1 VVPPQLSGCGRP
13 TAMDRHDLRSTARR
27 LLLIA
32 IAIGVLAEIVLDGS
46 AAGINVPLITLAMLI
61 AAWLVRRRGRAPD
74 PLDAWLPLAALVLA
88 GFVAVRADPFLAML
102 DLAGAAAFTGASVV
116 AFSGLAVTRRS
127 LSVVLVIGAWVIEST
142 LAGAARLLRNARPAP
157 GETPRSWPAWLG
169 PVARG
174 LVMAVPLVMI
184 FAVLFASADP
194 IFRRG
199 LDGLLGFQI
208 DLGGLPGRLLFVGGV
223 AWLAAGLLA
232 IASRGLPAVES
243 ASLGAAAAPS
253 STMQLSRSLGVT
265 EALIV
270 LGSTVAIVGLF
281 VGLQLAYLFG
291 GLDTLAAAGMTYSDY
306 ARRGYFELVAAAA
319 LAGGVLVF
327 LEYQVTRRP
336 RTYVLGAIALVAL
349 TLVVLASAVLRL
361 KLYQDAYG
369 WTELRL
375 YVVVSIGAMVATL
388 ATLAAFLATDL
399 TRWLGH
405 VMAVIGL
412 VSLISLNLI
421 APAAFV
427 AERNLQRIIDPS
439 LVPADGEAELDAEYL
454 AVLPDDAVPV
464 LAAALPQLSGTD
476 AYRVKWLLHDRR
488 RELAREPAY
497 ATPFS
502 WNLGR
507 ERARQALATVPE

>member
-1 VVPPQLSGCGRP
+1 
-13 TAMDRHDLRSTARR
+13 MDRHQLRSAARR
-27 LLLIA
+27 LLLVA
-32 IAIGVLAEIVLDGS
+32 IGIGVLAEIVLDGS
-46 AAGINVPLITLAMLI
+46 AAGINVPLLSLAMLS

-74 PLDAWLPLAALVLA
+74 PLDAWLPVAAVVLA
-88 GFVAVRADPFLAML
+88 GFVAVRADPFLAAL

-127 LSVVLVIGAWVIEST
+127 LSVVLVIGAWVIESI
-142 LAGAARLLRNARPAP
+142 LAGAARLLLSARPAP
-157 GETPRSWPAWLG
+157 RETPRSWPAWLG
-169 PVARG
+169 AIVRG
-174 LVMAVPLVMI
+174 LILAVPLVMI

-199 LDGLLGFQI
+199 LDGLLGFRI
-208 DLGGLPGRLLFVGGV
+208 DLGELPGRLLFVGAV
-223 AWLAAGLLA
+223 AWLAAGLLNV
-232 IASRGLPAVES
+232 ASRGLPAVEA
-243 ASLGAAAAPS
+243 ASLGAAAPPS
-253 STMQLSRSLGVT
+253 TLRWARSLGVT

-270 LGSTVAIVGLF
+270 LGAIVAVVGLF

-327 LEYQVTRRP
+327 LEYQVTSRP
-336 RTYVLGAIALVAL
+336 RIYVAAAIALVL
-349 TLVVLASAVLRL
+349 MTLLVLASAVLRL

-375 YVVVSIGAMVATL
+375 YVAVSIGAMAATL
-388 ATLAAFLATDL
+388 ATFAAFLASDRTH
-399 TRWLGH
+399 WLGH
-405 VMAVIGL
+405 VMAVIGFI
-412 VSLISLNLI
+412 SLISLNLI

-439 LVPADGEAELDAEYL
+439 LVPPDGEAELDAAYL

-464 LAAALPQLSGTD
+464 LAAALPHLSGAD
-476 AYRVKWLLHDRR
+476 ARRVKWLLQDRR

-507 ERARQALATVPE
+507 ERARDALTTVPD